1 MNLVRN
7 SSGVPGRCDED
18 ARAVAR
24 TGEPIL
30 RPLAWHWPSQGY
42 EAITDQFLLGADL
55 LVAPVVEKG
64 ARKRSVTFP
73 PGRWRGDDG
82 SLVEGPTTR
91 EVAVPLAR
99 LPYYERQP

>member
-1 MNLVRN
+1 MAL
-7 SSGVPGRCDED
+7 
-18 ARAVAR
+18 ARASAR

-30 RPLAWHWPSQGY
+30 RPLAWQWPHQGY
-42 EAITDQFLLGADL
+42 EPITDQFLLGADL

-91 EVAVPLAR
+91 EVDVPLSR